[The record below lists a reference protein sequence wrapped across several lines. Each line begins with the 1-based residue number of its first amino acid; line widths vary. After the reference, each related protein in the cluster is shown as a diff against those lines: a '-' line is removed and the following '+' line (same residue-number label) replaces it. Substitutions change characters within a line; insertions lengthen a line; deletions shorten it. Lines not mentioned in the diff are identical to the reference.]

1 MIDKL
6 TECIDTFKSRKK
18 GKTSK

>member
-6 TECIDTFKSRKK
+6 TECIDTFKS
-18 GKTSK
+18 SEQI